1 MTYKDFYKVT
11 ETQIVWTSSLFEKP
25 ERKFVVADY
34 LGSYIK
40 EWLFFIITV
49 QEIQSFF
56 ETFIRNIAER
66 DIKIHIISEGHG
78 CIKGREWRV
87 ESM

>member
-1 MTYKDFYKVT
+1 MTYYKVT

-40 EWLFFIITV
+40 EWLFFYNNCARNTNYKL
-49 QEIQSFF
+49 FA
-56 ETFIRNIAER
+56 TFIRKIAER
-66 DIKIHIISEGHG
+66 GIKFTVVQG
-78 CIKGREWRV
+78 
-87 ESM
+87 